1 MKNLF
6 IGIDF
11 SKLTIDVSFFEREHF
26 GEFSHRQFS
35 NDKEGF
41 KEMLVWMKKETR
53 IPSSEWMFCGEHTG
67 LASIALSEYLTAKGL
82 FIWIDSALQIKL
94 SMGIRRSKNDKVD
107 SEQLALYAYRFQDK
121 AKAYVIP
128 SNELSSLGLLHA
140 YRNRLIKAKVGLL
153 QAATEMRTVIKRDP
167 TARFIYEKTIQQ
179 INKLKK
185 DIKEV
190 EKKML
195 ECIKKDPILDK
206 SYKLLTSII
215 GISLVNAS
223 IMLIYTANFTRFLSA
238 RSYAC
243 YVGVAPFAKDSGT
256 SKHAPPRIS
265 KIANKEIKA
274 LLTQAARCATR
285 FDPQIKEYYDRKRAE
300 GKKERVII
308 NNIRNKIIYRA
319 FAVINRQKPYS
330 ENYLITN

>member
-35 NDKEGF
+35 NDKDGF
-41 KEMLVWMKKETR
+41 KEMLVWLKKETR
-53 IPSSEWMFCGEHTG
+53 IPTSQWMFCGEHTG
-67 LASIALSEYLTAKGL
+67 LYCEPLSEYLTTKGL

-128 SNELSSLGLLHA
+128 SNQLRSLGLLHA
-140 YRNRLIKAKVGLL
+140 YRDRLIKVKVSLL
-153 QAATEMRTVIKRDP
+153 QAATEMRAVIKRDP
-167 TARFIYEKTIQQ
+167 TARFIYEKTMQEV
-179 INKLKK
+179 NKLKK

-195 ECIKKDPILDK
+195 ECIKKDPMLNK

-223 IMLIYTANFTRFLSA
+223 MMIFYTANFTRFESA
-238 RSYAC
+238 RSYAS
-243 YVGVAPFAKDSGT
+243 YVGVAPFGKDSGT
-256 SKHAPPRIS
+256 SKHSPPRIS

-274 LLTQAARCATR
+274 LLTLAARCAAR
-285 FDPQIKEYYDRKRAE
+285 FDPQIREYYDRKRKE
-300 GKKERVII
+300 GKKERVVI

-319 FAVINRQKPYS
+319 FAVINRQKPYC